1 MILVAI
7 LCSGAAGCSLFK
19 KNTTGG
25 ATAGGPGSP
34 PPKFPN
40 IGGDPMMPATPTLP
54 AAPMNV
60 PNATPASATKGTSM
74 LAGTV
79 VDAYHRPVGNAYVRW
94 VNLEEPDGGKA
105 NDVVADAYGHFIIQ
119 GVKQGADYKLIA
131 RTKYNNKLFA
141 GVTTTSAPNPRIV
154 ISIREDLVGS
164 TTPDVPAPPAEA
176 IKNNNNDTSAKPAP
190 KDAPDLPV
198 TMNVP
203 TPTSAPA
210 RPPAENPG
218 FAPGIV
224 ENPDRNRLPMLT
236 IPNKP
241 RPDLPQPPPVPTP
254 KETKLDT
261 GPTRVPSLVLVGN
274 RVQNIALKD
283 SKGQTWEYKK
293 QGQGKL
299 VLIDFWGTHCIHCRD
314 SMPILNR
321 MAQLYGA
328 RGLEV
333 LGIAME
339 PGVDAKREADAVN
352 KMCAVMQ
359 INYRQ
364 LMGRSGSFDAGKQVR
379 ADGMPL
385 PTLYLIDEQGYII
398 WHHTGR
404 PDPAL
409 LYGLER
415 TIQARLNP
423 KTY

>member
-1 MILVAI
+1 
-7 LCSGAAGCSLFK
+7 
-19 KNTTGG
+19 
-25 ATAGGPGSP
+25 
-34 PPKFPN
+34 
-40 IGGDPMMPATPTLP
+40 
-54 AAPMNV
+54 
-60 PNATPASATKGTSM
+60 
-74 LAGTV
+74 
-79 VDAYHRPVGNAYVRW
+79 
-94 VNLEEPDGGKA
+94 
-105 NDVVADAYGHFIIQ
+105 
-119 GVKQGADYKLIA
+119 
-131 RTKYNNKLFA
+131 
-141 GVTTTSAPNPRIV
+141 
-154 ISIREDLVGS
+154 
-164 TTPDVPAPPAEA
+164 
-176 IKNNNNDTSAKPAP
+176 
-190 KDAPDLPV
+190 
-198 TMNVP
+198 
-203 TPTSAPA
+203 
-210 RPPAENPG
+210 
-218 FAPGIV
+218 
-224 ENPDRNRLPMLT
+224 
-236 IPNKP
+236 
-241 RPDLPQPPPVPTP
+241 
-254 KETKLDT
+254 
-261 GPTRVPSLVLVGN
+261 
-274 RVQNIALKD
+274 VQNIALKD